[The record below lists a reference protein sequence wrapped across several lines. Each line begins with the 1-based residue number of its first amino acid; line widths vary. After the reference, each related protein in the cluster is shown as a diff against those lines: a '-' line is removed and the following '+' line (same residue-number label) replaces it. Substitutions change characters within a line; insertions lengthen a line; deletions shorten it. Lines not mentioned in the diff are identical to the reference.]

1 MLYNTTMMRREN
13 MFKVSYTLKDK
24 NLLLS
29 DESATFRYMQEA
41 FNFMRMV
48 MLNNSIV
55 GKPMIER
62 VR

>member
-1 MLYNTTMMRREN
+1 

-24 NLLLS
+24 NLLLR

-62 VR
+62 VH